1 MNSKVFKDDYKK
13 ISLKKWIIIS
23 TLSVITVLF
32 LFFIVSL
39 SSSGFNE
46 ISLLWRVNKNLLIII
61 PITGFSLGISS
72 YLIQQMSSNRL
83 ADTSILGIGN
93 INLIALMLLIIA
105 VDFNSNYDVNNY
117 KNIYPF
123 LFIIVS
129 MLTTVSIYLLSYNS
143 KKNISRKFIISGL
156 ILNFAFIAI
165 SYSVNSLLSGGKAAA
180 VKSFANGFL
189 DNSEPLSMYVS
200 LSFFVIALIWLM
212 FIFEKFKICTSNN
225 EIARQ
230 LGINTSNVYLQILLI
245 SGMLT
250 GVSYILVGNVTFLGL
265 IAGNVAFNIYKKDYK
280 FSIPTSGIVATL
292 ILTLTFFFNKNI
304 INSVINTTSIIPIFG
319 IPYFLYLIFK
329 E

>member
-1 MNSKVFKDDYKK
+1 MNYKK
-13 ISLKKWIIIS
+13 FQDDFRKITLKKWIIIS
-23 TLSVITVLF
+23 VLTSVTILF

-39 SSSGFNE
+39 SSNGFSE
-46 ISLLWRVNKNLLIII
+46 IDLLWRVNKNLLIII
-61 PITGFSLGISS
+61 PIAGFSLGISS
-72 YLIQQMSSNRL
+72 YLIQQMSNNRL

-93 INLIALMLLIIA
+93 VNLIALMLLILT
-105 VDFNSNYDVNNY
+105 VDFNSDYDVNNY

-123 LFIIVS
+123 LFVIVS
-129 MLTTVSIYLLSYNS
+129 MLTTVVIYLLSYNS

-165 SYSVNSLLSGGKAAA
+165 SYSINSLLSGGKAAA
-180 VKSFANGFL
+180 VKSFANGFI
-189 DNSEPLSMYVS
+189 DNSEPLSMYVAI
-200 LSFFVIALIWLM
+200 SFFFIALVWLM

-230 LGINTSNVYLQILLI
+230 LGINTNNVYLQVLLI

-250 GVSYILVGNVTFLGL
+250 GVSYILVGNITFLGL

-280 FSIPTSGIVATL
+280 FSITASGVIATL
-292 ILTLTFFFNKNI
+292 VLTLAFFFNKNI
-304 INSVINTTSIIPIFG
+304 IHSVVNTTSIIPIVG